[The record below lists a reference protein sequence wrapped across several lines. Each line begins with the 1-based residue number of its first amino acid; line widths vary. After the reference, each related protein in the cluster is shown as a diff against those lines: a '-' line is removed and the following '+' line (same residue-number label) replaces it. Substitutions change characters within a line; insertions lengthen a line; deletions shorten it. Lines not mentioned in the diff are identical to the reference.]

1 MILNVKTRV
10 SHCQDMLIQKF
21 LAGIANMAAFSREVN
36 RDDFMG
42 FKQHRLVIGIFF
54 GLTTTITNLGS
65 FE

>member
-42 FKQHRLVIGIFF
+42 FKQHRLVIGIF
-54 GLTTTITNLGS
+54 LD
-65 FE
+65 